1 MNSKKF
7 KKVLSTSIA
16 SLTVL
21 STLNG
26 SISTKIYASLDGDV
40 PQKTEAT
47 SQAEKL
53 LLNGYYNNTEIKIL
67 SVQYG
72 KCVFHMYYGN
82 LNDNEKEQFLELFT
96 NENTINTL
104 KSVEIPEEKN
114 LKEVNVNLT
123 NIFPSI
129 INTSEHNDITK
140 EEIAKRLLDECFD
153 NAIKSI
159 SSSSENSDEILTS
172 TAAETEN
179 KLTMEEQLVPQLDS
193 MDAQLDQISLRLHSM
208 MNGSPTEQNDSVKPK
223 EETIE
228 ETKVISEGNSSL
240 DALEKQADQMA
251 SQLSSIL
258 SKFSIEN
265 DSLKDTK
272 KEPLKTIETDT
283 TKTKDELTGEIKAVS
298 ENNPTVESPES
309 SKPDSKT
316 EEEPKEQNPT
326 QTPVISEN
334 ESKSN
339 SKSEEDKSISE
350 DNSLVESSKTS
361 ESDSDTEEEPKK
373 QNPAQAPVISE
384 NESESN
390 SKSEEAKSISENNP
404 TVETPK
410 TSESDSKTEK
420 EPNTTN
426 NDDNDPFE
434 ILRKMFGEN
443 SADSKIVPSAKN
455 PEISNPSFEN
465 KQAEE
470 ANQTVKEDKPASTG
484 LNTSANAAPALNL
497 PKNNKS
503 KKPGFFSRI
512 WMNIKKFLRMLPLI
526 GRIFR

>member
-40 PQKTEAT
+40 LKKTEAT
-47 SQAEKL
+47 SQAEEL
-53 LLNGYYNNTEIKIL
+53 LPNGYYNNTEIKIL

-72 KCVFHMYYGN
+72 KCVFNIYYGN

-114 LKEVNVNLT
+114 LKEVNVKLT

-129 INTSEHNDITK
+129 INTSEYSDITK

-159 SSSSENSDEILTS
+159 SSSSENSDERLTS

-179 KLTMEEQLVPQLDS
+179 KLTMEEQLRPQLDS
-193 MDAQLDQISLRLHSM
+193 MDAQLDQILLKHSM
-208 MNGSPTEQNDSVKPK
+208 MNGSPTEQNDSIKPK

-228 ETKVISEGNSSL
+228 ETKVVSKGNYSL
-240 DALEKQADQMA
+240 DALEKQAYQMG

-272 KEPLKTIETDT
+272 K
-283 TKTKDELTGEIKAVS
+283 
-298 ENNPTVESPES
+298 
-309 SKPDSKT
+309 
-316 EEEPKEQNPT
+316 
-326 QTPVISEN
+326 
-334 ESKSN
+334 
-339 SKSEEDKSISE
+339 
-350 DNSLVESSKTS
+350 
-361 ESDSDTEEEPKK
+361 
-373 QNPAQAPVISE
+373 
-384 NESESN
+384 
-390 SKSEEAKSISENNP
+390 
-404 TVETPK
+404 
-410 TSESDSKTEK
+410 
-420 EPNTTN
+420 
-426 NDDNDPFE
+426 
-434 ILRKMFGEN
+434 
-443 SADSKIVPSAKN
+443 
-455 PEISNPSFEN
+455 
-465 KQAEE
+465 
-470 ANQTVKEDKPASTG
+470 
-484 LNTSANAAPALNL
+484 
-497 PKNNKS
+497 
-503 KKPGFFSRI
+503 
-512 WMNIKKFLRMLPLI
+512 
-526 GRIFR
+526 